1 MNWFKCSQI
10 IKNAQS
16 YQQYTIVQG
25 DNLSSIA
32 KKYLG
37 NAEKWQEIAK
47 VNPGINP
54 NKLQIGQV
62 INIPSSAAST
72 LNTNTAEKTD
82 NINNKAP
89 SNTAQSNAADG
100 REKDMMS
107 GLREQ
112 LMQNEASGKFRSHA
126 YNDPHNQ
133 NIKKSIGYGFHLD
146 ESNPR
151 VVSLIK
157 SLGLNVESL
166 KRGEQSI
173 TEQQAQ
179 YLMDAVISDSAAEI
193 EKFIPNLNNHPV
205 DVQKVLLDMYY
216 NMGINGFGQ
225 FKRMHAAVNRR
236 DYATAAKEMMTG
248 AKGGPSTYAKQVKGR
263 ATRLKA
269 MMENAK

>member
-1 MNWFKCSQI
+1 MNWFKYAQI

-16 YQQYTIVQG
+16 YQQYKIVKG

-37 NAEKWQEIAK
+37 NAEKWTEIAQA
-47 VNPGINP
+47 NPGIDP
-54 NKLQIGQV
+54 NNLQIGPV
-62 INIPSSAAST
+62 INIPSKAST
-72 LNTNTAEKTD
+72 
-82 NINNKAP
+82 P
-89 SNTAQSNAADG
+89 SNVNSTNQVGQNSSKPQSTPPAKPTEENKKA
-100 REKDMMS
+100 DMM
-107 GLREQ
+107 GELRQ
-112 LMQNEASGKFRSHA
+112 QIMQNEASGKFRSHA
-126 YNDPHNQ
+126 YNDPHTQ

-146 ESNPR
+146 EGNPR
-151 VVSLIK
+151 VVQLIN
-157 SLGLNVESL
+157 SIGLDVERL

-193 EKFIPNLNNHPV
+193 ETFIPNLSTHPI

-216 NMGINGFGQ
+216 NMGINGFGK

-236 DYATAAKEMMTG
+236 DYATAAREMMTG
-248 AKGGPSTYAKQVKGR
+248 SKGGVSTYAKQVKGR
-263 ATRLKA
+263 AQRLRS